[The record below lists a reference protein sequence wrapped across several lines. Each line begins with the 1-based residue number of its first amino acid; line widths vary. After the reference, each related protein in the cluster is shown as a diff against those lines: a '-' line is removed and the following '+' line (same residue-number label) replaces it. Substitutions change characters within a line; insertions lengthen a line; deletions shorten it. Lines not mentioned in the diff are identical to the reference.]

1 MGPCSLGNLTSV
13 SPNGPLA
20 LGDLQARSFRA
31 EKLTGPLH
39 TSSGPAFTLCAH
51 GPNDHRDFGRL
62 CAHGPND
69 HRDFG
74 RRHHVALRP
83 LVPQFELDL
92 HLGSRLP
99 GDPAATGGRTWPW
112 LLLDRCRPRRRRR
125 GTPYRRAG
133 GHVGAFSFRVPR
145 HCGRRWCL
153 RRHHPQQHPGG

>member
-51 GPNDHRDFGRL
+51 GPNDHRDFGR
-62 CAHGPND
+62 
-69 HRDFG
+69 
-74 RRHHVALRP
+74 RHHVALRP

-99 GDPAATGGRTWPW
+99 GDPAATGGRTWP
-112 LLLDRCRPRRRRR
+112 
-125 GTPYRRAG
+125 
-133 GHVGAFSFRVPR
+133 VS
-145 HCGRRWCL
+145 
-153 RRHHPQQHPGG
+153 